1 MEDNERNTNV
11 DKRHTKQIGS
21 SSFKT
26 IMTILLSVLATVMF
40 FYIMNDGILF
50 IKGSIYGDLTDV
62 IPVCEVI
69 DNIEKEFYSNDGNVP
84 SKDELVETAMKAIVD
99 SLEDPYSTYF
109 TAEEY
114 DDYRKSVSG
123 SFSGIGILVNKPD
136 ENGALISK
144 VYEDSP
150 GEKAGLKAGDVITAI
165 NGTDIRGA
173 KLESVSELIKG
184 EDGDAVEFKVMRA
197 DEELTIT
204 AYFGQVTVKTV
215 TSKMLD
221 DNIGYIYIDQF
232 ADNTGEEFDE
242 AIEKLKGMKS
252 LIIDLRNNPGGYLT
266 SVVKVAD
273 TILDSGTIVSIGN
286 TLEDP
291 DLEIYSAEKGGLDVE
306 IAVLINSNSAS
317 ASEILAAA
325 IKENDAGVLIG
336 TTTYGKGIVQSTGKL
351 YSTDGYLKLTTD
363 AYYTPDGND
372 IHKKGVEP
380 DVYIELPSELAKYD
394 VTTLPYDKDVQLQR
408 AVSEL
413 EG

>member
-1 MEDNERNTNV
+1 MEDNERNANV
-11 DKRHTKQIGS
+11 GKRPTKKIGS

-69 DNIEKEFYSNDGNVP
+69 DNIEKEFYSHDGNAP
-84 SKDELVETAMKAIVD
+84 DKDELVETAMKAIVD
-99 SLEDPYSTYF
+99 SLEDPYSNYF

-114 DDYRKSVSG
+114 EDYRKSVSG
-123 SFSGIGILVNKPD
+123 SFSGVGIVVNKPD

-150 GEKAGLKAGDVITAI
+150 AEKAGLKAGDIITAI
-165 NGTDIRGA
+165 NGTDVRGA

-184 EDGDAVEFKVMRA
+184 KDGDPVEFKIMRS

-215 TSKMLD
+215 MSKMLD

-232 ADNTGEEFDE
+232 ADNTDKEFDE
-242 AIEKLKGMKS
+242 AIDKLKGMKS

-286 TLEDP
+286 TLEDS
-291 DLEIYSAEKGGLDVE
+291 DLEIYSAGKGGLDVK
-306 IAVLINSNSAS
+306 IALLINSNSAS

-372 IHKKGVEP
+372 IHKKGVGP
-380 DVYIELPSELAKYD
+380 DVYIELPSELDKYD